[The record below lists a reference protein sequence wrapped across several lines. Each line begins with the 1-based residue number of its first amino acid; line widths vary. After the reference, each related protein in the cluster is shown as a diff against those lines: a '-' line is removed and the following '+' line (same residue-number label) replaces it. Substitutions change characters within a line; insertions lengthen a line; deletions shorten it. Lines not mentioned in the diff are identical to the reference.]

1 MKVKL
6 TLQQKS
12 TSITSS
18 PLIALIMQD
27 ILKSDGPF
35 GNKQEHFWV
44 VGLDHYNKVQFVEL
58 VALGAYNRVNIDS
71 TDVFRLAVLKSS
83 NRVILV
89 HNHPGNSLEPSDDD
103 KNATDCL
110 VKAGEM
116 LKIDVIDHLIIT
128 ENDYLSFADEGLI
141 DEIKARDTYRLL
153 DKEKVES
160 LQSGFLEEGKNAEKL
175 KTAKTMKQVGIENE
189 LIIQIT
195 GLEPSVVQEL

>member
-6 TLQQKS
+6 SLQQKN

-18 PLIALIMQD
+18 PFIALIMQD
-27 ILKSDGPF
+27 VLKRESKIGR
-35 GNKQEHFWV
+35 GQEHFWV
-44 VGLDHYNKVQFVEL
+44 VGLDFDNKISFIEL

-71 TDVFRLAVLKSS
+71 TEVFRVAVIKDSK
-83 NRVILV
+83 RVILV

-116 LKIDVIDHLIIT
+116 LKVDVIDHLIIT
-128 ENDYLSFADEGLI
+128 ENNYFSFADEGLI
-141 DEIKARDTYRLL
+141 DELKNKDTYRLL
-153 DKEKVES
+153 DESKIES
-160 LQSGFLEEGKNAEKL
+160 LKKNERL
-175 KTAKTMKQVGIENE
+175 ITAKSMKKAGIENE

-195 GLEPSVVQEL
+195 GLEADAVQEL